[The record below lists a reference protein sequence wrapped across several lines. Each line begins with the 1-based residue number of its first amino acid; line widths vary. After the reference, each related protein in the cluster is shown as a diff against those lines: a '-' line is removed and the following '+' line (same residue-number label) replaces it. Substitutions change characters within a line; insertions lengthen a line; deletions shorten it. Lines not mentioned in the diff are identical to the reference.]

1 MITLVMMPEHSCT
14 LPSSGENMGNISWPS
29 LYSAPGYNPSPRHVC
44 AMHPDY
50 RSAVVRSILRT
61 QFLRGS
67 EASPW
72 SRGASSAK

>member
-29 LYSAPGYNPSPRHVC
+29 STPHLGITLAPATC
-44 AMHPDY
+44 AVHPDY